1 MKQETKDY
9 IDSVYAQGMNEET
22 MSAVFTIIYN
32 ARVAMNDKT
41 IQYCLDKLDVWYREG
56 SHN

>member
-9 IDSVYAQGMNEET
+9 IDSVFSQGMNEET
-22 MSAVFTIIYN
+22 MTSIFNIIYN

-41 IQYCLDKLDVWYREG
+41 IRYCLDKLDVWYRKD
-56 SHN
+56 SHH